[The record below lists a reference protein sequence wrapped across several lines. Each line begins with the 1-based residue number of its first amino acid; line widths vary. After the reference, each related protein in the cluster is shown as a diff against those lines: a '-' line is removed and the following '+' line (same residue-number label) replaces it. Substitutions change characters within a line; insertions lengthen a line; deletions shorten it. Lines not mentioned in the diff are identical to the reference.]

1 MTHQFLEVDQV
12 VLKGFVSLVDKG
24 DVFQQQ
30 RHEGDLRRLHL
41 LEGISVGLMVQRR
54 VLERERG
61 EVRGQGK
68 VRG

>member
-12 VLKGFVSLVDKG
+12 VLKGFVSLVDEG

-30 RHEGDLRRLHL
+30 GHERDLRRLHL